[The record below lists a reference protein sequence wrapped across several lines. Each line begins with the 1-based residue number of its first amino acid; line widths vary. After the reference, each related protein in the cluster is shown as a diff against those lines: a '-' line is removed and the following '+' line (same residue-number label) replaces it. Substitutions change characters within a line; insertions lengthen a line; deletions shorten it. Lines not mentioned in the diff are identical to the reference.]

1 MGVLKRDMAGSANL
15 FAKFLAAV
23 LLAYAIGFV
32 IFVFSLPRT
41 PTEVKRADGIVALT
55 GGGARVDAAEALLES
70 GAAKRLLISG
80 VNPGTTKA
88 ELRQIAHGGRRFDCC
103 ADLGFAAADTHGNA
117 AEAAAWMQE
126 HRYKSLIV
134 VTANYHMR
142 RSLTEFAAEM
152 PGVQLEAYP
161 VAPEGI
167 DSANWWRNPH
177 ALHLLHSEYAKYL
190 ASLVLTRI
198 SPDNEQSA
206 LDHSGRRSKALRAF

>member
-1 MGVLKRDMAGSANL
+1 MAGPANL
-15 FAKFLAAV
+15 FAKILAVAV
-23 LLAYAIGFV
+23 IAYAIGFV

-41 PTEVKRADGIVALT
+41 PSEVTRADGIVALT
-55 GGGARVDAAEALLES
+55 GGGARVDAAEALLEN

-80 VNPGTTKA
+80 VNPGTTRA
-88 ELRQIAHGGRRFDCC
+88 EIRQIAHGGRRFDCC
-103 ADLGFAAADTHGNA
+103 TDLGFAAADTHGNA
-117 AEAAAWMQE
+117 AEAAAWMQA

-161 VAPEGI
+161 VEPEGI
-167 DSANWWRNPH
+167 DSASWWRNPH

-198 SPDNEQSA
+198 APDNEQTA
-206 LDHSGRRSKALRAF
+206 LDRAGQHSKALRAS